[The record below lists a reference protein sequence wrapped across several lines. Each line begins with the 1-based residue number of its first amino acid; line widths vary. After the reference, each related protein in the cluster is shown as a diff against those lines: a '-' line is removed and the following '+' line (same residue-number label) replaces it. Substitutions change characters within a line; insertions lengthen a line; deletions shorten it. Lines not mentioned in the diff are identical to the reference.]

1 MEKAVVIHNYR
12 KIIRKDGIELILYD
26 WNTEFDKATDM
37 KDIMRKLLKSKGL
50 NKESVQDFINFNIK
64 KHSPFLFRDMK
75 KAIDTIKKHKRIV
88 IFGDYDCD
96 GICAT
101 TIMYI
106 GLKQYG
112 FDVSYDIPIREK
124 HGYGVS
130 IGRIDKYIVDGK
142 PTIDCII
149 TVDNGI
155 TCPKE
160 CLYAK
165 ENGID
170 FIVTDHHLPGL
181 ILPDCPII
189 DPYVDDYPCKYLCG
203 ALVALKFISALFNEK
218 MEENF
223 STSIYRELII
233 IGMIATISDCMK
245 LQDENRVY
253 VHEGLSYIPTCS
265 NEGLKMILELLD
277 KNKLTATDVAFGI
290 GPMMNA
296 TGRMK
301 TASLGVELL
310 LTDNIKEA
318 EKLAKEIYE
327 LNEERKLITTKVA
340 DNLVVDDTAEFII
353 EKVENIP
360 AGILGIIANKIADKY
375 QRPVFIVSEKGDNFG
390 GSGRSVGKYSIYQCI
405 QDNKDIMWGGGH
417 AAAAGIGF
425 KKANFELV
433 KKRCCEHFK
442 KWKETHK
449 EEDLKEG
456 LTALCEVD
464 FPLVTKRLISNIDK
478 LEPYGEGNEAPLF
491 ITRHCRVVKSKVVGK
506 QKNTLQMTLEQNG
519 TLIKVVGFQGMNE
532 RYHDEEY
539 VDIIYQ
545 LGLNEWP
552 KNVYNI
558 QLILV
563 DVQPS
568 F

>member
-1 MEKAVVIHNYR
+1 MEKAVVLYDYR
-12 KIIRKDGIELILYD
+12 KIIRKDGTELILYN

-50 NKESVQDFINFNIK
+50 NKESVKDFINFNIK
-64 KHSPFLFRDMK
+64 KYSPFLFRDME
-75 KAIDTIKKHKRIV
+75 KAINTIKKHKRIV

-112 FDVSYDIPIREK
+112 FDVSYDIPIRGQ
-124 HGYGVS
+124 GYGVS
-130 IGRIDKYIVDGK
+130 VERINKYIIDDK
-142 PTIDCII
+142 PIIDCII

-155 TCPKE
+155 GCAKE

-165 ENGID
+165 THGID
-170 FIVTDHHLPGL
+170 FIVTDHHLPNM

-218 MEENF
+218 MEEQF
-223 STSIYRELII
+223 STSVYRELILI
-233 IGMIATISDCMK
+233 ATIATISDCMK
-245 LQDENRVY
+245 LQGENRVY
-253 VHEGLSYIPTCS
+253 VHEGLSYVPTCS
-265 NEGLKMILELLD
+265 NEGLKRILELLGKD
-277 KNKLTATDVAFGI
+277 KLTATDVAFGI

-301 TASLGVELL
+301 TAYLGVELL

-327 LNEERKLITTKVA
+327 LNEERKEITTKIA
-340 DNLVVDDTAEFII
+340 NNLVIDETSDFII
-353 EKVENIP
+353 IEVENVLP
-360 AGILGIIANKIADKY
+360 GILGIIANKLADKY
-375 QRPVFIVSEKGDNFG
+375 QKPTFVVSGRGDNYS
-390 GSGRSVGKYSIYQCI
+390 GSGRSVGTYSIFQCI

-417 AAAAGIGF
+417 AAAAGVGF
-425 KKANFELV
+425 KKVNLDLV
-433 KKRCCEHFK
+433 RKRCSEHFN
-442 KWKETHK
+442 KWKEKHN

-464 FPLVTKRLISNIDK
+464 FPLVTKRLISNINK
-478 LEPYGEGNEAPLF
+478 LEPFGEGNAAPLF
-491 ITRHCRVVKSKVVGK
+491 ITRHCKVVKAKVVGK

-552 KNVYNI
+552 KDVYNI

-563 DVQPS
+563 DVQPNI
-568 F
+568 